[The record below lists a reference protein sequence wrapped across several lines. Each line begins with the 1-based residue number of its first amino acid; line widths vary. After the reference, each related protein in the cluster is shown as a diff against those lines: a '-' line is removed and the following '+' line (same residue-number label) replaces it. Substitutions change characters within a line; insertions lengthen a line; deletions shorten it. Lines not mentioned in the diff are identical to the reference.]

1 MTRSV
6 IILPSR
12 NRYKRI
18 ENTMQGL
25 MENSTVSDLII
36 ALDEDDHH
44 KYEKYS
50 GSKRIMY
57 DIGPAPKL
65 IGVNEKLNRIANQ
78 VKNDYDYII
87 WAADDT
93 VPMTYAWD
101 EKLVNAIKDVPM
113 GISYPNDTIQKERF
127 PSNGTC
133 FDSKIVR
140 TLGYLAPPKLIHL
153 YIDNFWR
160 ILGDELGTLRYCGD
174 VVLEHFHYIVDQSLK
189 DDLYSATNSPQRYN
203 YERHT
208 FLTYVNNEFKID
220 VRKLREAMLEQNT

>member
-1 MTRSV
+1 LGEEEEEV
-6 IILPSR
+6 GL
-12 NRYKRI
+12 NQKKNVKKNYFQKKRRRLHHK
-18 ENTMQGL
+18 E
-25 MENSTVSDLII
+25 I

-44 KYEKYS
+44 KYTKYS
-50 GSKRIMY
+50 GKGIIY

-133 FDSKIVR
+133 FDIRIPKV
-140 TLGYLAPPKLIHL
+140 LGYIAPPTLFHL
-153 YIDNFWR
+153 YMDNFWKL
-160 ILGDELGTLRYCGD
+160 LGEELGTLRYRED
-174 VVLEHFHYIVDQSLK
+174 VILEHNHFVNKKAPPDKTYMSINSKEMYTTDSQSFEVYRNHELR
-189 DDLYSATNSPQRYN
+189 T
-203 YERHT
+203 
-208 FLTYVNNEFKID
+208 D
-220 VRKLREAMLEQNT
+220 VSKLVKSLEK